1 MQRLFILAIALAC
14 APIAAFG
21 AVAGPI
27 IDTKPPVLPAAFIPP
42 DKSAPLPPPAK
53 LAVDTPLVLIKTKTI
68 ATHVEVNVDS
78 TGAITSAN
86 VFTVN
91 AQIDDKGVIQKT
103 VPGPTIPVTAQA
115 SDTTATLIVQAL
127 GK

>member
-1 MQRLFILAIALAC
+1 
-14 APIAAFG
+14 
-21 AVAGPI
+21 V

-42 DKSAPLPPPAK
+42 DKSAPIAPPAK
-53 LAVDTPLVLIKTKTI
+53 LAVDTPLVLTKTKTL
-68 ATHVEVNVDS
+68 ATRVEVNVDT